1 MKSFLIF
8 ALIPLI
14 ALSMSD
20 LYAQS
25 DYSPRDVSIKGSL
38 TQSQSFVG
46 DVFWVILEQDKGVLV
61 ATSDK
66 GVIVIRFDFKDHDKC
81 YDTPDTFCLSATI
94 QETKNTFFTQVGDEV
109 NIIIEYPE
117 KLTFSVLSGKLVANN
132 FEITIEKLR
141 EI

>member
-1 MKSFLIF
+1 MRLLV
-8 ALIPLI
+8 LIPLI
-14 ALSMSD
+14 ALSVTS

-61 ATSDK
+61 ATSDQ

-81 YDTPDTFCLSATI
+81 YDTPDTFCLNATI
-94 QETKNTFFTQVGDEV
+94 QETKNTHFTKVGDVV

-117 KLTFSVLSGKLVANN
+117 KLTFSVLSGELVANN

>member
-1 MKSFLIF
+1 MRLLVFFLI
-8 ALIPLI
+8 PVI
-14 ALSMSD
+14 ALSMSG

-46 DVFWVILEQDKGVLV
+46 DVFWVILQQDKGVLV
-61 ATSDK
+61 ATSDD

-81 YDTPDTFCLSATI
+81 YDTPDTFCLNATI
-94 QETKNTFFTQVGDEV
+94 QETKNTIFTKAGDEV
-109 NIIIEYPE
+109 NIIIEYPD
-117 KLTFSVLSGKLVANN
+117 KLTFSVISGELVSNN
-132 FEITIEKLR
+132 FEISIEKLR